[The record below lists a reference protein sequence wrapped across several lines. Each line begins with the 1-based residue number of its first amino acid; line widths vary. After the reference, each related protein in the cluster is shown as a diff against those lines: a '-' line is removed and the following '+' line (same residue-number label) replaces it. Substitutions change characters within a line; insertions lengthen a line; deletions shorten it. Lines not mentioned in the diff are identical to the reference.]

1 MCFYCSLLFLMCTL
15 VVHRYFFIV
24 LRWCL
29 SLPPCTLVTHRLLLI
44 VLCCCSLGLVVF
56 YYCLLGLLDCAM
68 LMPPCYALFV
78 FIGSSLLCSIMFIG
92 TSLLCL
98 VGACQCV
105 LVMLHWC
112 SSTCPCY
119 VLLVFVDASM
129 LCFIVVHWHLLVT
142 FPDLRGLMYFSTYR
156 VHCCSLV
163 LPCCTQCC
171 CSLVLSLVYFS
182 NHICSLSFLTSTSP
196 QHFCVKEKKF

>member
-1 MCFYCSLLFLMCTL
+1 MYFYCSLLFLICTL

-24 LRWCL
+24 LHWCL
-29 SLPPCTLVTHRLLLI
+29 SLPPC
-44 VLCCCSLGLVVF
+44 
-56 YYCLLGLLDCAM
+56 
-68 LMPPCYALFV
+68 YALFV
-78 FIGSSLLCSIMFIG
+78 FIG

-142 FPDLRGLMYFSTYR
+142 FPDLRGLMYFSTYC

-163 LPCCTQCC
+163 LPCCTQCYCCSLVLPCCTQCYCCSLVLPCCTQCCC

-182 NHICSLSFLTSTSP
+182 NHTCSLSF
-196 QHFCVKEKKF
+196 